1 MKILF
6 LFFTIFVIIQW
17 FFKKKQH
24 KEMFDNYYK
33 FLKNGNVLLERNKG
47 IITGAVIMFQLDEAA
62 NIEKCLLLNGST
74 FLAKWKEC
82 DELLYKNILLI
93 EKSDIKKQKKSV
105 QKVIL
110 KAIKSYKK
118 TIDEKRELNSISI

>member
-1 MKILF
+1 MKLIF

-17 FFKKKQH
+17 FLKKRQH
-24 KEMFDNYYK
+24 KEMFDNYYE

-47 IITGAVIMFQLDEAA
+47 IITCAVIMLQINEEAY
-62 NIEKCLLLNGST
+62 IEKCLLLNGST

-82 DELLYKNILLI
+82 DELLCKNILLL
-93 EKSDIKKQKKSV
+93 EKKDIKKQKRSV

-110 KAIKSYKK
+110 KAIESYKK
-118 TIDEKRELNSISI
+118 TKKREIK